1 MTKEKILPRHL
12 FFCFAFLFILCNV
25 TVTFG
30 QTLPPAAQEA
40 INKGIIA
47 AKIPDYLLA
56 INYFEEA
63 RKIAPQSPEVFFNLG
78 LAESKIPGRELRA
91 ICWFGVYLT
100 ANPTASNIAA
110 VKEQINQLDV
120 KNKSNV
126 SRFLIT
132 AQDAAVVYFQSSKR
146 EDKSSILFYVTQ
158 LWLDYGDI
166 AMAQKA
172 CNLIYNKDDKYDL
185 FYKSM
190 AQLDICS
197 AQVKAGDIDGAQ
209 KKMDKNM
216 LAKQKT
222 NLLVNIA
229 YYQFNNG
236 DKVSAKKTLADA
248 VKTANKIDKDP
259 EGLGIETNEGIKGR
273 ALVGIVEAQLECG
286 DIEGAQKAT
295 GMITVSS
302 YKDIAVAEIIEAQKK
317 LAAAQDAP
325 VVIKDTINKTITKTD
340 TSNVQKK
347 DEVNLINLA
356 EWIKK
361 LDDDVEKDDCPLKTE
376 IFLDLD
382 SYVKSLLRSDDS
394 GEVYGRLKNSAEKIV
409 KARNIIMQSLKA
421 QIGN

>member
-30 QTLPPAAQEA
+30 QPLPPAAQEA

-63 RKIAPQSPEVFFNLG
+63 RKIAPQSAEVFFNLG

-91 ICWFGVYLT
+91 ICWFGAYLT
-100 ANPTASNIAA
+100 ANPTASNFGA
-110 VKEQINQLDV
+110 VKEQLNELDV
-120 KNKSNV
+120 KNKSNT
-126 SRFLIT
+126 SHLLIT
-132 AQDAAVVYFQSSKR
+132 AQDAAVAYIKNSDRGDASS
-146 EDKSSILFYVTQ
+146 ELTDITA

-172 CNLIYNKDDKYDL
+172 SNFIYNKDDKYDL
-185 FYKSM
+185 FYKSI
-190 AQLDICS
+190 AQLKIG
-197 AQVKAGDIDGAQ
+197 KAKVNEGNIDGA
-209 KKMDKNM
+209 KKNMDKDM
-216 LAKQKT
+216 FEDHKT
-222 NLLVNIA
+222 TLLLHIA
-229 YYQFNNG
+229 YYQLNKG
-236 DKVSAKKTLADA
+236 DKVNAKKTLDDA
-248 VKTANKIDKDP
+248 TKTANKIDHDP
-259 EGLGIETNEGIKGR
+259 DGIGIYSKEGIKSR
-273 ALVGIVEAQLECG
+273 AFANISETLLESG
-286 DIEGAQKAT
+286 DIEGAKKT
-295 GMITVSS
+295 VKMIKESR
-302 YKDIAVAEIIEAQKK
+302 YKDIIETEIAEAQKK
-317 LAAAQDAP
+317 LTTMQEVP
-325 VVIKDTINKTITKTD
+325 VLSKDTLNKVLPKTEI
-340 TSNVQKK
+340 SNVQKK
-347 DEVNLINLA
+347 VEVNLIKLS

-382 SYVKSLLRSDDS
+382 SYLKSLLRSDDS
-394 GEVYGRLKNSAEKIV
+394 GELYGRLKNSAEKIV